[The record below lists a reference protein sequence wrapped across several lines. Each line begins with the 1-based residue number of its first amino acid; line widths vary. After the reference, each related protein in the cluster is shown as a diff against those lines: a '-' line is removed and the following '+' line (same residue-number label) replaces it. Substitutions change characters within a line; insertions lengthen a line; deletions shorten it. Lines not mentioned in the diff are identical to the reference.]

1 MFKNPSSLLRSIGS
15 KILLA
20 LLIITFGVWG
30 IADIFTGRGG
40 NATVA
45 SVVGE
50 HITAEEYQRGVY
62 RETEKLR
69 AMLGKQFNPEMAKNF
84 GIEPRVLQNLI
95 DNRLLVLES
104 KSMGLRVSDA
114 DVVRNI
120 RTSQNFQGESGNFS
134 KGQFEAML
142 KATGQTEKEFIQKMR
157 EDMAVKLLITT
168 ITENI
173 PPPEHASA
181 ILLAARGEERTVDI
195 YTITPALIKAP
206 NAPNDDIL
214 KAFYDA
220 NAKDYTTPEYRKIS
234 YVTIAENSIK
244 KTAEPSEAAI
254 ESAYKDRA
262 EEFKKPERRKVSQL
276 LFGNEDSAKKA
287 YAEIKGGKTL
297 EEIKKTAHILNP
309 TSISLGLLEKA
320 NVPTDAAEQVFALKV
335 GEITTPIKSA
345 FGWHIFQVS
354 EILPAATQ
362 PLAEVKAQ
370 IVSDLQKIES
380 ENALSKLSNQLED
393 AIASG
398 ASLADAA
405 KEFGLKITS
414 LPEIDKSGRL
424 ANGEVAKEI
433 PVAEKFL
440 EIAFKTDEK
449 TESQL
454 ITGKAGISYILRVES
469 IAPEH
474 LQDFADVKAK
484 LITGWTNQEKEK
496 QLTSTA
502 QKIAEEFANG
512 SAREKSIKTYGLP
525 VPSSVTVSRSKD
537 ATSKL
542 PAPMVMDI
550 FAKKIGGSTG
560 AFVLPSGDFAI
571 AVIKNITPAKLDEKN
586 PKTASELADIKKQY
600 NTSVQ
605 NEIID
610 EYLKHLAHKYKISV
624 NLPALQIKNEE

>member
-1 MFKNPSSLLRSIGS
+1 MFKDLNSTLRSIGS

-45 SVVGE
+45 SVGGE
-50 HITAEEYQRGVY
+50 HITSEEYQRGVY

-69 AMLGKQFNPEMAKNF
+69 AMLGKQFTPEMAKNF

-120 RTSQNFQGESGNFS
+120 RTSQNFQDESGNFS
-134 KGQFEAML
+134 KAQFEGML

-168 ITENI
+168 IIDNI
-173 PPPEHASA
+173 SPPENASA
-181 ILLAARGEERTVDI
+181 TLLAARGEERTVDL
-195 YTITPALIKAP
+195 YTISPALIKAP
-206 NAPNDDIL
+206 LAPSDTQL
-214 KAFYDA
+214 KEFYDV
-220 NAKDYTTPEYRKIS
+220 NAKDYTISEYRKIS
-234 YVTIAENSIK
+234 YVTISENSARK
-244 KTAEPSEAAI
+244 PAEPSEAAI

-262 EEFKKPERRKVSQL
+262 EEFKKPERRRVSQL

-297 EEIKKTAHILNP
+297 EEVGKSAHILNP
-309 TSISLGLLEKA
+309 TNISLGLLEKA
-320 NVPTDAAEQVFALKV
+320 NVPTDAAEQVFAIKS

-354 EILPAATQ
+354 EVLPAATQ

-370 IVSDLQKIES
+370 IVSDLQKIEA
-380 ENALSKLSNQLED
+380 ENALTKLSNQLED

-414 LPEIDKSGRL
+414 LPAIDKAGHLASGEL
-424 ANGEVAKEI
+424 AKEI
-433 PVAEKFL
+433 PVSDKFL
-440 EIAFKTDEK
+440 ETAFKTDEK
-449 TESQL
+449 TESPL
-454 ITGKAGISYILRVES
+454 IAGKAGFSYILRVES

-474 LQDFADVKAK
+474 LQAFSEVKEK
-484 LITGWTNQEKEK
+484 LTQAWTNQEKEK

-502 QKIAEEFANG
+502 QKIAAEFANA

-537 ATSKL
+537 AVSKL
-542 PAPMVMDI
+542 PAPMIMDI
-550 FAKKIGGSTG
+550 FAKNIGGSTG

-600 NTSVQ
+600 NASVQ
-605 NEIID
+605 NEIVD